1 MEKYRGPKDQYRRI
15 ERRYITGLLV
25 GIVII
30 GVGVIAN
37 VFNVALSE
45 STIQIPGPDFDPG
58 GEPETIEA
66 PFDANASVGI
76 IALVVGGV
84 INFYSINKYRGDYA
98 EIADKEPRPAGMLVG
113 IGLLITLLALG
124 ASGYFIFDLAS

>member
-30 GVGVIAN
+30 GVGVMAN

-45 STIQIPGPDFDPG
+45 STVQVPGADPAEGPD
-58 GEPETIEA
+58 TIEA
-66 PFDANASVGI
+66 PIDANASIGI

-124 ASGYFIFDLAS
+124 ASGYFIFVLAS

>member
-30 GVGVIAN
+30 GVGLIAN

-45 STIQIPGPDFDPG
+45 STIQVPGIDPGAGPD
-58 GEPETIEA
+58 TIEA

-124 ASGYFIFDLAS
+124 ASGYFIFVLAS

>member
-15 ERRYITGLLV
+15 ERRYITGLIV

-30 GVGVIAN
+30 SMGIIAN

-45 STIQIPGPDFDPG
+45 STIQVPGIDTGAGPD
-58 GEPETIEA
+58 TIQS

-84 INFYSINKYRGDYA
+84 VNFYSINKYRGDYA
-98 EIADKEPRPAGMLVG
+98 EIADKEPRPAGKLVG
-113 IGLLITLLALG
+113 IGLVITLLALSG
-124 ASGYFIFDLAS
+124 SGYFIFVLAS

>member
-1 MEKYRGPKDQYRRI
+1 
-15 ERRYITGLLV
+15 
-25 GIVII
+25 
-30 GVGVIAN
+30 
-37 VFNVALSE
+37 LSE
-45 STIQIPGPDFDPG
+45 STIQVPGIDPGAGPD
-58 GEPETIEA
+58 TIEA

-84 INFYSINKYRGDYA
+84 INFYSINKYRGDYT

-124 ASGYFIFDLAS
+124 ASGYFIFVLAS

>member
-45 STIQIPGPDFDPG
+45 STIQVPGIDPGAGPD
-58 GEPETIEA
+58 TIEA

-124 ASGYFIFDLAS
+124 ASGYFIFVLAS

>member
-45 STIQIPGPDFDPG
+45 STIQVPGIDPGAGPD
-58 GEPETIEA
+58 TIEA

-124 ASGYFIFDLAS
+124 VGGYFIFVLAS

>member
-30 GVGVIAN
+30 GVGLIAN

-45 STIQIPGPDFDPG
+45 STIQVPGIDPGAGPD
-58 GEPETIEA
+58 TIEA

-98 EIADKEPRPAGMLVG
+98 EIADKEPRPAGMLMG

-124 ASGYFIFDLAS
+124 ASGYFIFVLAS

>member
-37 VFNVALSE
+37 VFNIALSE
-45 STIQIPGPDFDPG
+45 STIQVPGIDPGAGPD
-58 GEPETIEA
+58 TIEA

-124 ASGYFIFDLAS
+124 VSGYFIFVLAS

>member
-30 GVGVIAN
+30 GVGVMAN

-45 STIQIPGPDFDPG
+45 STIQVPGVDPGAGPD
-58 GEPETIEA
+58 TIEA

-124 ASGYFIFDLAS
+124 ASGYFIFVLAS

>member
-30 GVGVIAN
+30 GVGLIAN

-45 STIQIPGPDFDPG
+45 STIQVPGIDPGAGPD
-58 GEPETIEA
+58 TIEA

-98 EIADKEPRPAGMLVG
+98 EIADKEPRPAGVLVG

-124 ASGYFIFDLAS
+124 ASGYFIFVLAS

>member
-30 GVGVIAN
+30 GVGLIAN

-45 STIQIPGPDFDPG
+45 STIQVPGIDPGAGPD
-58 GEPETIEA
+58 TIEA

-84 INFYSINKYRGDYA
+84 INFYSINKYRGDYT

-124 ASGYFIFDLAS
+124 VSGYFIFVLAS

>member
-45 STIQIPGPDFDPG
+45 STIQVPGVDPGAGPD
-58 GEPETIEA
+58 TIEA

-124 ASGYFIFDLAS
+124 ASGYFIFVLAS

>member
-37 VFNVALSE
+37 VFNIALSE
-45 STIQIPGPDFDPG
+45 STIQVPGIDPGAGPD
-58 GEPETIEA
+58 TIEA

-124 ASGYFIFDLAS
+124 ASGYFIFVLAS

>member
-45 STIQIPGPDFDPG
+45 STIQVPGIDPGAGPD
-58 GEPETIEA
+58 TIEA

-113 IGLLITLLALG
+113 IVLLITLIALG
-124 ASGYFIFDLAS
+124 ASGYFIFVLAS

>member
-37 VFNVALSE
+37 VFNIALSE
-45 STIQIPGPDFDPG
+45 STIQVPGIDPGAGPD
-58 GEPETIEA
+58 TIEA

-76 IALVVGGV
+76 IALIVGGV

-124 ASGYFIFDLAS
+124 VSGYFIFVLAS

>member
-45 STIQIPGPDFDPG
+45 STIQVPGIDPGAGPD
-58 GEPETIEA
+58 TIEA

-76 IALVVGGV
+76 IALIVGGV

-124 ASGYFIFDLAS
+124 ASGYFIFVLAS

>member
-30 GVGVIAN
+30 GVGVMAN

-45 STIQIPGPDFDPG
+45 STVQVPNLADPG
-58 GEPETIEA
+58 GVPDIIEA
-66 PFDANASVGI
+66 PFDANVGI

-124 ASGYFIFDLAS
+124 ASGYFIFVLAP

>member
-15 ERRYITGLLV
+15 ERRYITGLIV

-30 GVGVIAN
+30 SMGIIAN

-45 STIQIPGPDFDPG
+45 STIQVPGIDPGAGPD
-58 GEPETIEA
+58 TIQS

-84 INFYSINKYRGDYA
+84 VNFYSINKYRGDYA
-98 EIADKEPRPAGMLVG
+98 EIAEKEPRPAGKLMG
-113 IGLLITLLALG
+113 IGLVITLLALSG
-124 ASGYFIFDLAS
+124 SGYFIFVLAS

>member
-15 ERRYITGLLV
+15 ERRYVTGLIV

-30 GVGVIAN
+30 GAGVIAN

-45 STIQIPGPDFDPG
+45 STIQVPGIDPGAGPD
-58 GEPETIEA
+58 TIEA

-76 IALVVGGV
+76 IALIVGGV
-84 INFYSINKYRGDYA
+84 VNFYSVNKYRGDYA
-98 EIADKEPRPAGMLVG
+98 EIADKEPRPAGTLIG
-113 IGLLITLLALG
+113 IGLLVTLLALG
-124 ASGYFIFDLAS
+124 ASGYFMFILAS